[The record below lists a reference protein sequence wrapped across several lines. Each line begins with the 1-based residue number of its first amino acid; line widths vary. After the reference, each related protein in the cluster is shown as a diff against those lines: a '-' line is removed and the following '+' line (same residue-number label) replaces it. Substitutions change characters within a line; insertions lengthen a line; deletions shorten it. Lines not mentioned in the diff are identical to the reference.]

1 MDPKLERAL
10 ESSQYR
16 ETLNNQM
23 QALKSQVEVKL
34 MYSINGGTFSVSP
47 ELITFVEL
55 LISKGQTESVLLDI
69 NRTPILITDLKDFQ
83 TNILSRYYEV
93 TNDYLTQYEK
103 IRKAR
108 SVNKI
113 VGK

>member
-10 ESSQYR
+10 EFSQYR

-23 QALKSQVEVKL
+23 QGLKSQVEAKL
-34 MYSINGGTFSVSP
+34 MHSINGGTFVVSP
-47 ELITFVEL
+47 TLITFVGL
-55 LISKGQTESVLLDI
+55 LINKGQSESVLLDV
-69 NRTPILITDLKDFQ
+69 NNTPILITDLDDFQ
-83 TNILSRYYEV
+83 TDLLSRYYEV

-108 SVNKI
+108 SVTKL

>member
-1 MDPKLERAL
+1 MDPKLARAL
-10 ESSQYR
+10 EFSQYR

-34 MYSINGGTFSVSP
+34 MHSINGGTFRVSP
-47 ELITFVEL
+47 ELITFVDL
-55 LISKGQTESVLLDI
+55 LIAKGQSETVLLDI
-69 NRTPILITDLKDFQ
+69 NNTPIKIADLADFSTD
-83 TNILSRYYEV
+83 ILSRYHEV
-93 TNDYLTQYEK
+93 TNDYLTQYEN

-108 SVNKI
+108 SVTKI

>member
-10 ESSQYR
+10 EFSQYR

-23 QALKSQVEVKL
+23 QALKSQVEAKL
-34 MYSINGGTFSVSP
+34 LYSINGGTFKVSA
-47 ELITFVEL
+47 ELITFVNL
-55 LISKGQTESVLLDI
+55 LISKGQAESVLLDV
-69 NRTPILITDLKDFQ
+69 NTTPILIDDLAEFQTDL
-83 TNILSRYYEV
+83 LSRYHEV
-93 TNDYLTQYEK
+93 TNDYLTQYNK

-108 SVNKI
+108 SVKKL

>member
-1 MDPKLERAL
+1 MDPKLEKAL
-10 ESSQYR
+10 EFSQYR

-23 QALKSQVEVKL
+23 QALRSQVEAKL
-34 MYSINGGTFSVSP
+34 MLSINGGTFKVSP

-55 LISKGQTESVLLDI
+55 LIGKGQTESVLLDV
-69 NRTPILITDLKDFQ
+69 NNTPILVSDLEDFQ
-83 TNILSRYYEV
+83 TDLLSRYYEV

-108 SVNKI
+108 SVKKLI
-113 VGK
+113 GK

>member
-10 ESSQYR
+10 EFSQYR

-23 QALKSQVEVKL
+23 QALKSQVEAKL
-34 MYSINGGTFSVSP
+34 MHSVNGGTFKVSP

-55 LISKGQTESVLLDI
+55 LINKGQSESVILDI
-69 NRTPILITDLKDFQ
+69 NDTPILITDLEDFQ
-83 TNILSRYYEV
+83 TDILSRYHEV
-93 TNDYLTQYEK
+93 TNDYLTQYES
-103 IRKAR
+103 IRKSR
-108 SVNKI
+108 SVKKL

>member
-10 ESSQYR
+10 EFSQYR

-23 QALKSQVEVKL
+23 QALKSQVEAKL
-34 MYSINGGTFSVSP
+34 LFSINGGTFKVSP
-47 ELITFVEL
+47 ELISFVNL
-55 LISKGQTESVLLDI
+55 LISKGQTETVLLDV
-69 NRTPILITDLKDFQ
+69 NDTPIKITDVEEFE
-83 TNILSRYYEV
+83 TEILSRYYEV

-108 SVNKI
+108 SVKKI

>member
-10 ESSQYR
+10 EFSQYR

-23 QALKSQVEVKL
+23 QALKSQVEAKL
-34 MYSINGGTFSVSP
+34 MFSVNGGTFKITSD
-47 ELITFVEL
+47 LISFVNL
-55 LISKGQTESVLLDI
+55 LINKGQSETVLLDV
-69 NRTPILITDLKDFQ
+69 NDTPIQITDLEDFE
-83 TNILSRYYEV
+83 TEILSRYYEV

-108 SVNKI
+108 SVKKLI
-113 VGK
+113 GK